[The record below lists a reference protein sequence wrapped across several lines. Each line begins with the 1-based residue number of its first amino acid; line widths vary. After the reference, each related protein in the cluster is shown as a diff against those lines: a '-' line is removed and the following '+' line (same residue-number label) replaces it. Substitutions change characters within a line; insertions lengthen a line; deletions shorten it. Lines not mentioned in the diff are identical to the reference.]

1 MTNAGGRSSR
11 RRFLHLAAA
20 SGAGMAIGLT
30 DEAQANG
37 AQPRKVAIVPFAS
50 APFPFRGRDPDTN
63 VDFLN
68 VLANGRR
75 GHTSSRGGIYWED
88 ETFSDNRVLL
98 GVPRGFNIQ
107 RRAAIVVFFHGNGA
121 QLERDVLYR
130 QAVLDQLEDSG
141 FNGALLAPQFALDAL
156 DSSAGKF
163 WLPGG
168 FASFMREAAGRL
180 GKLHG
185 AKGAEK
191 AFNAAPIIMIAY
203 SGGYDPAAYV
213 LANGDDH
220 RRIRGVILLD
230 AVFGDERA
238 FAEWIIR
245 EHRSAFLFSAYSAAS
260 EAGNLTLQRL
270 LQSPPIHVRQ
280 GVPQSLGPD
289 VVGFLRTS
297 DEVDHNDFV
306 TNAWE
311 RWPMKALLARTTI

>member
-1 MTNAGGRSSR
+1 MTSSGGCPSR

-20 SGAGMAIGLT
+20 AGVGVSTGLVS
-30 DEAQANG
+30 EARAST

-63 VDFLN
+63 NDFLD
-68 VLANGRR
+68 VVANGRR
-75 GHTSSRGGIYWED
+75 GHTSSRAGVYWED
-88 ETFSDNRVLL
+88 TTFSDNRVLIGL
-98 GVPRGFNIQ
+98 PRGFNVR

-141 FNGALLAPQFALDAL
+141 FNGALVAPQFALDAL

-168 FASFMREAAGRL
+168 FSAFMGEAASDL

-185 AKGAEK
+185 TKSAEK
-191 AFNAAPIIMIAY
+191 AFNAAPIIIVAY
-203 SGGYDPAAYV
+203 SGGYNPAGHV
-213 LANGDDH
+213 LANGDEH

-230 AVFGDERA
+230 AVFGNERA
-238 FAEWIIR
+238 FAQWITR
-245 EHRSAFLFSAYSAAS
+245 EHRSAFFFSAYGATS
-260 EAGNLTLQRL
+260 EAGNLALERL
-270 LQSPPIHVRQ
+270 VKMTPIHVTDGLPRT
-280 GVPQSLGPD
+280 LGPD
-289 VVGFLRTS
+289 VVGFLRTPN
-297 DEVDHNDFV
+297 EVDHNDFV

-311 RWPMKALLARTTI
+311 RWPVKALLERTTI